1 MDVAGELAEY
11 TEAHHQAA
19 GDERQDNEKI
29 VVADGD
35 HAPVCSR
42 RRHDVNVAAP
52 IRLRDADVERDRAE
66 AEAAIAYVAQ
76 TRAAHRLGHAGR
88 AREALDRFGQVGVRR
103 AVAGDERAHERHDAV
118 EVEAEHAIPA
128 GYPRPWDVEPDD
140 EAAGHGDAPHLGE
153 AARELG

>member
-1 MDVAGELAEY
+1 M
-11 TEAHHQAA
+11 HQCARA
-19 GDERQDNEKI
+19 
-29 VVADGD
+29 VVTMSTS
-35 HAPVCSR
+35 PR
-42 RRHDVNVAAP
+42 L
-52 IRLRDADVERDRAE
+52 RLRDADVERDRAE

-103 AVAGDERAHERHDAV
+103 TVAGDERAHERHDAV

-128 GYPRPWDVEPDD
+128 GYPRPCDVERDD

-153 AARELG
+153 AARSEERRVGKEWRPRRSAVAE